1 MIASND
7 KDMIIYIKKYLAESF
22 EMEDLGNVKKYIG
35 IEFYQDVKVGETVMT
50 QKGCILLILKR
61 LGMENCKPTN
71 TPLELNSKLEKPLQP
86 DFKIMQKLTYQSLIG
101 ALMYLAVNTRPNIA
115 YAVNFLNQFNSNYGT
130 EH

>member
-1 MIASND
+1 
-7 KDMIIYIKKYLAESF
+7 
-22 EMEDLGNVKKYIG
+22 
-35 IEFYQDVKVGETVMT
+35 MT
-50 QKGCILLILKR
+50 QKGCILFILKR

>member
-1 MIASND
+1 
-7 KDMIIYIKKYLAESF
+7 
-22 EMEDLGNVKKYIG
+22 
-35 IEFYQDVKVGETVMT
+35 MT
-50 QKGCILLILKR
+50 QKECIQSILKR
-61 LGMENCKPTN
+61 FGMENCKPAN
-71 TPLELNSKLEKPLQP
+71 TPLELNSKLEKPMQP